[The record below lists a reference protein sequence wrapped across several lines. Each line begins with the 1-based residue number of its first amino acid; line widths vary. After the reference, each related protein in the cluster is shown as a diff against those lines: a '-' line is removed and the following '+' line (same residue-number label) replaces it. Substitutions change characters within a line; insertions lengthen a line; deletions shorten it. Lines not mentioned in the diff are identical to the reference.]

1 MTNITV
7 YDVEA
12 NKIEDICKEYDTTEA
27 EVIEALIE
35 AIEYENIDL
44 GDWL

>member
-1 MTNITV
+1 MTKITV

-12 NKIEDICKEYDTTEA
+12 NKIEEICEDYDTTEA

-35 AIEYENIDL
+35 AIEYNDIDL

>member
-1 MTNITV
+1 MTSITV
-7 YDVEA
+7 YDTEA
-12 NKIEDICKEYDTTEA
+12 DKIEKICKDYDTTEA